1 MNNYLAC
8 GLFENIV
15 FSIAV
20 KVIIMAL
27 GLFNLIPL
35 GLAVFADVGVMLLAV
50 FNSFRTRIEF
60 SRPAAPEK
68 CKI

>member
-1 MNNYLAC
+1 M
-8 GLFENIV
+8 FEEGV
-15 FSIAV
+15 FCIAG
-20 KVIIMAL
+20 KVIIMSL